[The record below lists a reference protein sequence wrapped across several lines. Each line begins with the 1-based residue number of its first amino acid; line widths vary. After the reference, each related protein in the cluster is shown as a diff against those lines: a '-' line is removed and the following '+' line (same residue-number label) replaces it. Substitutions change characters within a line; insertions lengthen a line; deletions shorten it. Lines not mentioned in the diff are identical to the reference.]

1 MKLLSVGLTGTIE
14 EIRARLQQDCGS
26 LVQEGV
32 RIAIDELSKGRY
44 TFLGCNI
51 IEGELSFR
59 NYERIKNLLKHFV
72 AKLLTDQILQREEI
86 NIIRKIIDRNYS
98 YLSVEERNIVLEN
111 SLNILNNG
119 GALLEDFSLP
129 ARRSKILNR
138 ILEYLDDHHELV
150 LDGFITFRLKDYRD
164 QLAQIVDK
172 AVDEYTMDVEY
183 KEFIRILR
191 YFVDV
196 QRPQIEEV
204 HVVIKAND
212 TFKLLDTQGQP
223 IHSQYLENFIARNS
237 EEINYED
244 LLITA
249 LITIAPFNI
258 MLHNLDAA
266 KSPDLVD
273 TIKNI
278 FLGRVAICPGCNL
291 CL

>member
-14 EIRARLQQDCGS
+14 EIRARLQRDCGS
-26 LVQEGV
+26 LVQDGF
-32 RIAIDELSKGRY
+32 RITIDELSKGRY

-59 NYERIKNLLKHFV
+59 NYERIKKLLKHFV
-72 AKLLTDQILQREEI
+72 AKLLTDQILEREEI

-98 YLSVEERNIVLEN
+98 YLSVEERNIVLETT
-111 SLNILNNG
+111 LKILSNG
-119 GALLEDFSLP
+119 GALLEDFSLS
-129 ARRSKILNR
+129 ARHSQILNR
-138 ILEYLDDHHELV
+138 ILEYLDNHHELV

-164 QLAQIVDK
+164 RLAQIVDK

-196 QRPQIEEV
+196 QQPRIKEV
-204 HVVIKAND
+204 HVVINAND
-212 TFKLLDTQGQP
+212 TFKLLDTLGQP
-223 IHSQYLENFIARNS
+223 IPSQYLENFIVQNS
-237 EEINYED
+237 EVINYED
-244 LLITA
+244 ILITA

-258 MLHNLDAA
+258 MLHNLEAA
-266 KSPDLVD
+266 KSPNLVD

-278 FLGRVAICPGCNL
+278 FVGRVAICPGCDL